1 MEDIDAAS
9 SKRSGEAEKE
19 DMRQIAAAPSQ
30 KNRSASGK
38 VSLSALLNAIDGVG
52 SQEGRILIMTTNHI
66 SRLDDALIRPG
77 RVDKKV
83 ELGLADN
90 KMIADLFCFIFKPMD
105 DAALPK
111 NVLSDVLVHEAAK
124 SQREMDEEVERLA
137 EEFAGKVPALKFSL
151 AEIMSF
157 LLEHRKSPRRAINN
171 VE

>member
-1 MEDIDAAS
+1 MSLALAGHFGLDIYTLSLSTITEDRLTSLFAKLPSRCVILLEDIDAAS

-77 RVDKKV
+77 RVDKRV

-90 KMIADLFCFIFKPMD
+90 KMIADLFCFISNPWTMLRF
-105 DAALPK
+105 
-111 NVLSDVLVHEAAK
+111 
-124 SQREMDEEVERLA
+124 QRMY
-137 EEFAGKVPALKFSL
+137 
-151 AEIMSF
+151 
-157 LLEHRKSPRRAINN
+157 HQTC
-171 VE
+171 